1 MHSERQVPC
10 NVEAEQA
17 VIGAVLI
24 DNDVMADLSARLRP
38 ADFCRAQHSLIFESM
53 QRLHERRQPI
63 DFITVIEE
71 LARLRHDL
79 AGDRDRREEFASWV
93 DTGADYLADMAERVP
108 TAANAAFYA
117 AQVRNRS
124 ELRAIMFA
132 CDDIA
137 DDAQNFAGDLSDFK
151 ASAEEKLLAV
161 TRRES
166 GQAGAT
172 PAAHAIVEW
181 HTGVEAERAAV
192 GVNEMHFPQQELA
205 ALHGRLR
212 SMHVLAGRPSDG
224 KSSLANETSA
234 RLSLAGH
241 RVLHVSTQFSRAQV
255 VSVMIAQLAKVN
267 HGRLEEDRLP
277 DHEMQR
283 AIDAAHALAGTPLRI
298 ESASARWEQV
308 EKEAHRMLGRDELD
322 LIVVDYFNQCVG
334 SAEYKEMART
344 SKRMQA
350 FVRESGCPLL
360 LLAQINRAGAKG
372 GTRPTQNDLKGC
384 GDLEEDATS
393 VLLIHHTGESD
404 QTGNKLVEIIQAKNT
419 NRGRHESVLLRWDGW
434 RRLFSDREIETP
446 LPLPQLPPAYN
457 SNLTHEPRNAD
468 WNDEGPTL

>member
-1 MHSERQVPC
+1 MRSDSQIPH

-17 VIGAVLI
+17 VIGAILI
-24 DNDVMADLSARLRP
+24 DNDVMAELSARLQ
-38 ADFCRAQHSLIFESM
+38 ASDFYRAQHSFIFESM
-53 QRLHERRQPI
+53 RRLHEKRQPI
-63 DFITVIEE
+63 DFITTIEE
-71 LARLRHDL
+71 LARLRHEL
-79 AGDRDRREEFASWV
+79 AGDRDRRDDFATWV
-93 DTGADYLADMAERVP
+93 DTGIDYLADLAERVP
-108 TAANAAFYA
+108 TAANATFYA

-124 ELRAIMFA
+124 ELRQIMA
-132 CDDIA
+132 VCDDIA
-137 DDAQNFAGDLSDFK
+137 SDCPDFAGDLSEFK
-151 ASAEEKLLAV
+151 ATAEEKFLAV
-161 TRRES
+161 VRRDAGS
-166 GQAGAT
+166 TGAT
-172 PAAHAIVEW
+172 PAANAIVAW
-181 HTGVEAERAAV
+181 HEGVEAERAAV

-241 RVLHVSTQFSRAQV
+241 RVLHVSTQFSHAQV
-255 VSVMIAQLAKVN
+255 VSVMIAQLAKIN

-283 AIDAAHALAGTPLRI
+283 ALDAAHALAATPLRI
-298 ESASARWEQV
+298 ESDRARWEQV

-350 FVRESGCPLL
+350 FVRETGCPLL
-360 LLAQINRAGAKG
+360 LLAQINRSGAKG
-372 GTRPTQNDLKGC
+372 GGRPTQNDLKGC

-393 VLLIHHTGESD
+393 VLLLHHTGESD
-404 QTGNKLVEIIQAKNT
+404 ASGQKLVEIIQAKNT

-434 RRLFSDREIETP
+434 RRLFTDREIEAP
-446 LPLPQLPPAYN
+446 LPPLPMHAPAPNYN
-457 SNLTHEPRNAD
+457 PNLTTESRTAD
-468 WNDEGPTL
+468 DMPTL